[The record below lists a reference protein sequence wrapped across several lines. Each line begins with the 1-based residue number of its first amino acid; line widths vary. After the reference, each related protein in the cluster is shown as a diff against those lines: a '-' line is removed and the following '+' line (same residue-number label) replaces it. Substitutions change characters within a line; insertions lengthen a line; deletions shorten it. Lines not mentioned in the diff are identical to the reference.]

1 MKYKC
6 PKCKWTPEQGEPA
19 FQRTTEEIVSRWYT
33 MDTEGRRVTD
43 IEGRAVTEQH
53 ETYETV
59 NLLLCLNC
67 DFEGS
72 STEFEES
79 EEEEEN

>member
-1 MKYKC
+1 MNYKC
-6 PKCKWTPEQGEPA
+6 PKCGWAPEEGQPA
-19 FQRTTEEIVSRWYT
+19 FQRTTEAIVSRWYT
-33 MDTEGRRVTD
+33 MDSTGNMVTAKEGRSLS
-43 IEGRAVTEQH
+43 EQH

-72 STEFEES
+72 STEFEEN
-79 EEEEEN
+79 EEEGVS